1 MSTPSAPTAFTVT
14 PTTFVSE
21 VAHFQE
27 VLADPETA
35 IDDKAKAYATV
46 VRHAALLDPR
56 EEGFERAGIALK
68 QALCAWLCCQPGAR
82 H

>member
-1 MSTPSAPTAFTVT
+1 MPSSLAGVAYTVTPSAFVT
-14 PTTFVSE
+14 E

-27 VLADPETA
+27 VLADPDTA
-35 IDDKAKAYATV
+35 IDDKARAYATV
-46 VRHAALLDPR
+46 VKHAALLDPR

>member
-1 MSTPSAPTAFTVT
+1 MPTLSTRTAYAVTPSA
-14 PTTFVSE
+14 FVSE

-35 IDDKAKAYATV
+35 IDDKARAYATV
-46 VRHAALLDPR
+46 VRHAALLDPCQ
-56 EEGFERAGIALK
+56 EGFERAGIALK